1 MKGFG
6 EMFRLTSSE
15 QRVVV
20 IVVLALL
27 AGAII
32 QKRHEEPERNL
43 PHQVSPPTAHQTR
56 RKQISFRLIP
66 ALDRNRQRAG

>member
-20 IVVLALL
+20 IVVLGLL

-32 QKRHEEPERNL
+32 QKRHEGPERNL
-43 PHQVSPPTAHQTR
+43 PQQVSPPTAT
-56 RKQISFRLIP
+56 P
-66 ALDRNRQRAG
+66 DAAEAD